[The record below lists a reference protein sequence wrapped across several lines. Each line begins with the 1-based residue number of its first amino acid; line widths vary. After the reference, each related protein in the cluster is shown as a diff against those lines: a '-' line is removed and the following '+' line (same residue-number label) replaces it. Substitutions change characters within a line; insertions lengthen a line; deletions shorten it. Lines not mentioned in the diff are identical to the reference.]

1 MFHFK
6 LSALKISLSLNP
18 VPLILL
24 LILPILPIHKTLPSP
39 LALKPLLPSRILSYM
54 YYANYANIIIYLL
67 LHRLKYKTPN
77 RLITAGFQI
86 GTQCFSDSSSFWST
100 QGIIVYTNNNSL
112 VRLHYVYSTLSFLT
126 TQHLKLKIWFK
137 TYEE

>member
-24 LILPILPIHKTLPSP
+24 LILPILPILPIHKTLPSP

-54 YYANYANIIIYLL
+54 YFANYANIISFIY
-67 LHRLKYKTPN
+67 YY
-77 RLITAGFQI
+77 I
-86 GTQCFSDSSSFWST
+86 G
-100 QGIIVYTNNNSL
+100 
-112 VRLHYVYSTLSFLT
+112 
-126 TQHLKLKIWFK
+126 
-137 TYEE
+137 